1 MEIRQR
7 WVKKNV
13 SSWSQ
18 VWCPLPISLGVDRD
32 YWHFDLMKYR
42 WLMMTNDD
50 YCYWTCWKMMKDVE
64 RWKYRVTIHCSSLL
78 WPEQWTHRLKP
89 SAKAVRQMYAIYGME
104 KPWERHGHMAT
115 PMDWKTNEWIQWM
128 DSTDSMDWKW
138 IGVIGVT
145 SRIEKDWNR
154 MGWTKQPEGPTS

>member
-1 MEIRQR
+1 MPSPHLSGCWSRLLTFWSHE
-7 WVKKNV
+7 V
-13 SSWSQ
+13 S
-18 VWCPLPISLGVDRD
+18 
-32 YWHFDLMKYR
+32 
-42 WLMMTNDD
+42 MTNDD
-50 YCYWTCWKMMKDVE
+50 YCILLLLNMLKDVE
-64 RWKYRVTIHCSSLL
+64 KCWTMKVSSGWLVMTIHCSALL

-89 SAKAVRQMYAIYGME
+89 SAKAVRQMYAIYSME